1 MPYQVNRIF
10 ASSGMAQDEKST
22 ILENVWANYIAKSE
36 LENAHQNPV
45 ESSQTW
51 DDLPGLNSR
60 DGSLLERLPSLGT
73 FISMGAEAWEQPLDG
88 ANLPNN
94 TESSRTV
101 DSQETCSSKKMDSGA
116 DEMKVKKVVTRHY
129 RGVRRRPWGTYA
141 AEIRD
146 SSRKGGRLWLGTFG
160 TAEEAAMAYDKAA
173 LKIRGPKAYLN
184 FPLETVAEAMGTCK
198 SIPQDYM
205 DSSATS
211 CQTNDTATSASV
223 TCGEIMS
230 NSRKRVL
237 REWDENEDSFI
248 NNAQSAKISAA
259 NWEEAAMSDI
269 NLLQFPNLESEY
281 LENLFSLP

>member
-1 MPYQVNRIF
+1 
-10 ASSGMAQDEKST
+10 MAQDEKST

-51 DDLPGLNSR
+51 HDLPGLNSR
-60 DGSLLERLPSLGT
+60 DGSLLERLPSLGR
-73 FISMGAEAWEQPLDG
+73 FISMGAEAWEQLLDG

-101 DSQETCSSKKMDSGA
+101 HSQETCSSKKMDSGA
-116 DEMKVKKVVTRHY
+116 DEIKVKKVVTRHY
-129 RGVRRRPWGTYA
+129 RGVRRRPWGKYA

-146 SSRKGGRLWLGTFG
+146 SSRKGARLWLGTFG

-211 CQTNDTATSASV
+211 CQTNDTTTSASV
-223 TCGEIMS
+223 TCGEIMKDLKDDGGS
-230 NSRKRVL
+230 SSFLHPRHKSRLIFARWSAQQFLSPRVL
-237 REWDENEDSFI
+237 QLTIPFSVLGTSYPLDLIKVRAILGAFLHQL
-248 NNAQSAKISAA
+248 QSH
-259 NWEEAAMSDI
+259 
-269 NLLQFPNLESEY
+269 P
-281 LENLFSLP
+281 

>member
-1 MPYQVNRIF
+1 
-10 ASSGMAQDEKST
+10 
-22 ILENVWANYIAKSE
+22 
-36 LENAHQNPV
+36 
-45 ESSQTW
+45 
-51 DDLPGLNSR
+51 
-60 DGSLLERLPSLGT
+60 
-73 FISMGAEAWEQPLDG
+73 
-88 ANLPNN
+88 
-94 TESSRTV
+94 
-101 DSQETCSSKKMDSGA
+101 
-116 DEMKVKKVVTRHY
+116 
-129 RGVRRRPWGTYA
+129 
-141 AEIRD
+141 
-146 SSRKGGRLWLGTFG
+146 
-160 TAEEAAMAYDKAA
+160 MAYDKAA

-211 CQTNDTATSASV
+211 CQTNDTTTSASV

-237 REWDENEDSFI
+237 REWDKTEDSFI

>member
-184 FPLETVAEAMGTCK
+184 FPLETVAEAMGT
-198 SIPQDYM
+198 S
-205 DSSATS
+205 TS